1 MAAGTLSAAGECLR
15 RDGMDKHEAQR
26 ILARRIEELR
36 MEPHDLLRSHWLGQP
51 DCEQVVAD
59 SGVEYQIEIE
69 ASWDDQAAGH
79 LRLVASI
86 DDGGW
91 RALAPITDG
100 FVVAPDGSFIGE

>member
-1 MAAGTLSAAGECLR
+1 
-15 RDGMDKHEAQR
+15 MDKHEAQR

-36 MEPHDLLRSHWLGQP
+36 TEPHNLLKSRWLGQP

-59 SGVEYQIEIE
+59 SGVEYQVEIE
-69 ASWDDQAAGH
+69 AFWDDQAAGH

>member
-1 MAAGTLSAAGECLR
+1 LR
-15 RDGMDKHEAQR
+15 TVVNGSRKLTPWRHVPFG
-26 ILARRIEELR
+26 
-36 MEPHDLLRSHWLGQP
+36 GQFSRAV
-51 DCEQVVAD
+51 DN

-69 ASWDDQAAGH
+69 AFWDDQAAGH